1 MVSSDY
7 RVTQHTMA
15 RRTTSNM
22 QRTLSQLQEVQNQIS
37 SNKRITKASDDPVGT
52 ASALRLRS
60 DVERSDQIDRNL
72 GDAQAW
78 LNTADDTL
86 GAVVSQIHRVRDL
99 AIQSQNGSIAQTER
113 EAIATELDKIREGLI
128 GLANTQYSGRS
139 IFAGTANTAA
149 YDSSGNFLGTSNA
162 VQRTVA
168 PGVRVQINVTGD
180 DVFGPGGNDLFANI
194 TALATAVRAG
204 VSNGTDAALV
214 AVDARTTIV
223 QARLAEIGAR
233 TRRVET
239 MKERNDTGVIS
250 LKQELSAVEDLD
262 LPKALIEAQLRQV
275 AYQAALQTTAK
286 VIQPSL
292 VDFLR

>member
-15 RRTTSNM
+15 RRSTSNM
-22 QRTLSQLQEVQNQIS
+22 QRTLAQLQEVQNQIS
-37 SNKRITKASDDPVGT
+37 SNKRITKASDDPVGA

-60 DVERSDQIDRNL
+60 DVDRSDQISRNL
-72 GDAQAW
+72 GDAEAW

-86 GAVVSQIHRVRDL
+86 GAVVTQIHRARDL
-99 AIQSQNGSIAQTER
+99 AIQSQNGAISQTER
-113 EAIATELDKIREGLI
+113 DAIGTELDKIRETLL

-139 IFAGTANTAA
+139 IFAGTASTAA
-149 YDSSGNFLGTSNA
+149 YDSSGNFLGTSNS
-162 VQRTVA
+162 VERTVA

-180 DVFGPGGNDLFANI
+180 DVFGPSGGDLFANI
-194 TALATAVRAG
+194 NTLATAVRAG
-204 VSNGTDAALV
+204 SSSGIDAALT
-214 AVDARTTIV
+214 AVDARTTTV
-223 QARLAEIGAR
+223 QARLAEVGAR

-239 MKERNDTGVIS
+239 MKDRNDTGAIS

-286 VIQPSL
+286 VIQPTL